1 MNNQSPRPIGTLLN
15 QITHGVH
22 RCALDAHLSSPQY
35 RLTSDYKTSHTE
47 HTNIIIWLFHFQH
60 TKCAIIMIYPLTK
73 QRTTRINKYQSET
86 LAELTDLPT
95 SHNDQIRDHCPVFYI
110 QRESI
115 KLSHSLSSIAISFFT
130 KLYSIQIH

>member
-15 QITHGVH
+15 QISHGVH

-73 QRTTRINKYQSET
+73 RNNIHHQISSET
-86 LAELTDLPT
+86 RKNISQKHVAELAELPT
-95 SHNDQIRDHCPVFYI
+95 SYNDQIRDYLPDLLI
-110 QRESI
+110 KRELI
-115 KLSHSLSSIAISFFT
+115 ILSFIDCI
-130 KLYSIQIH
+130 I